1 MPFTPH
7 QFSKG
12 QEPRTLGAVRTNVTG
27 FKTLGAAPTLQVSK
41 ELPGI
46 SGTLHCTPQSASV
59 EPSVPHPINCPGPQ
73 PGLLSAPDSK
83 NGTKCKEKHLHVGPV
98 AGDFTH
104 LKTNNDETSD
114 LPQCPAKSSRSTS
127 NSWKT
132 SHCFRNSEY
141 LSPSDSSSVRPNQ
154 SELRHCCGHS
164 LNFCSEA
171 LRNRKNNGPGGVALS
186 Y

>member
-1 MPFTPH
+1 MLFA
-7 QFSKG
+7 QMS
-12 QEPRTLGAVRTNVTG
+12 R
-27 FKTLGAAPTLQVSK
+27 VSK
-41 ELPGI
+41 RLVPLQRCKFRRNCPGHPGHYI
-46 SGTLHCTPQSASV
+46 AHHSLLRLNLL
-59 EPSVPHPINCPGPQ
+59 VPHPINCPGPQ
-73 PGLLSAPDSK
+73 PGLLSAPDSR
-83 NGTKCKEKHLHVGPV
+83 NGTKCKEKHLHVGPM

-104 LKTNNDETSD
+104 LKTNNDEMSD

-171 LRNRKNNGPGGVALS
+171 LRNRKNNGPGGVAYGCVVLLILQLS
-186 Y
+186 